1 MFIDRPFIENE
12 IYVKLLFDK
21 LLANLWYLYENLAA
35 QIINSTGREL
45 YYQTWSKENI
55 THYYEIDF
63 LVSIGSK
70 IDVFEVKSS
79 GISKH
84 DSINAF
90 AKNYSDSIKIYI
102 CCHKKIFRKN
112 VKILVKHKRNK
123 LMTQKL
129 HIIYYKILKN
139 LDHQLNKVFFFELL
153 LCHK

>member
-45 YYQTWSKENI
+45 CYHIWSNENS

-63 LVSIGSK
+63 LVSNGSK
-70 IDVFEVKSS
+70 LDVFEVKSS

-90 AKNYSDSIKIYI
+90 AKNYSDSIKNLYLLSQKDIS
-102 CCHKKIFRKN
+102 KERKN
-112 VKILVKHKRNK
+112 
-123 LMTQKL
+123 
-129 HIIYYKILKN
+129 
-139 LDHQLNKVFFFELL
+139 FG
-153 LCHK
+153 

>member
-45 YYQTWSKENI
+45 YYHIWSKENS

-63 LVSIGSK
+63 LVSNGSK
-70 IDVFEVKSS
+70 LDVFKVKSS

-84 DSINAF
+84 DSINVF
-90 AKNYSDSIKIYI
+90 TKKYSDSIKKLYLLSQKDIS
-102 CCHKKIFRKN
+102 KERKN
-112 VKILVKHKRNK
+112 
-123 LMTQKL
+123 
-129 HIIYYKILKN
+129 
-139 LDHQLNKVFFFELL
+139 FG
-153 LCHK
+153 